1 MINDELISLEHI
13 YKAKIRLKDVVV
25 HTPLMP
31 NYNLSE
37 RFQCKVFLKREDLQV
52 VRSYKIRGAYNRMSA
67 MSEDELQRG
76 IVCASAGNHAQGVA
90 LACSKI
96 GVQGQIFMPSTTP
109 QQKIEKVQNFGK
121 SFVEIVLFG
130 DTFDEANAKAIGF
143 AEAHDRIFIPPFDDR
158 NIIAGQATVGLEVL
172 EDSHIPIDYVFVA
185 IGGGGLVS
193 GLGSYFKKMSP
204 NTKIVGIEPKGAPAM
219 YESLRQDKIV
229 TLEEIDSF
237 VDGAAV
243 KKVGNI
249 TFGIAKKV
257 VDDMILIDEGEVCTN
272 ILQLYNEEGI
282 VVEPSGALSIAALN
296 HYRAQIKGKNVVC
309 IVSGGNNDI
318 TRTEEIRERSLIYE
332 GLKHYFLVRF
342 PQRAGALKEFLNTVL
357 GPHDDITHFQ
367 YSKRHNRESGPA
379 IIGIQLQDKTDYE
392 GLIERMDAIK
402 YDYEQLNRSPMW
414 YDLLAK

>member
-1 MINDELISLEHI
+1 MANEELISLEQI
-13 YKAKIRLKDVVV
+13 YKAKIRLKDVVER
-25 HTPLMP
+25 TPLMT

-37 RFQCKVFLKREDLQV
+37 RFQCKVLLKREDLQV
-52 VRSYKIRGAYNRMSA
+52 VRSYKIRGAFNRMSA
-67 MSEDELQRG
+67 MTQEELERG
-76 IVCASAGNHAQGVA
+76 VVCASAGNHAQGVA

-96 GVQGQIFMPSTTP
+96 GVKGHIFMPSVTP
-109 QQKIEKVQNFGK
+109 QQKVEKVQSFGK
-121 SFVEIVLFG
+121 SFVEIVLHG
-130 DTFDEANAKAIGF
+130 DTFDEANAKAVKF
-143 AEAHDRIFIPPFDDR
+143 AEDNNRIFIPPFDDR

-172 EDSHIPIDYVFVA
+172 EDSNIPIDYVFVP

-204 NTKIVGIEPKGAPAM
+204 NTKIIGIEPQGAPAM
-219 YESLRQDKIV
+219 YESLNRDEIV

-243 KKVGNI
+243 KKVGKI
-249 TFGIAKKV
+249 TFAIAKKV
-257 VDDMILIDEGEVCTN
+257 VDDMLLIDEGEVCTT

-296 HYRAQIKGKNVVC
+296 HYRDKIKGKTVVC

-342 PQRAGALKEFLNTVL
+342 PQRAGALREFLNTVL
-357 GPHDDITHFQ
+357 GPYDDITHFE

-379 IIGIQLQDKTDYE
+379 IIGIQLQDKADYD
-392 GLIERMDAIK
+392 GLIERMDSMK
-402 YDYEQLNRSPMW
+402 YDYEQLNSSRMW
-414 YDLLAK
+414 FDLLAK